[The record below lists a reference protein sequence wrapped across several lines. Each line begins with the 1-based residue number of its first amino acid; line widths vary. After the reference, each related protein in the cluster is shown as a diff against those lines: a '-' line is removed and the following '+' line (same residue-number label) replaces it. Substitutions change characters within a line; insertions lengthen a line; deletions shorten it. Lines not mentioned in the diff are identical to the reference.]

1 MSSSSL
7 MRTVGS
13 IAASAIIFPGIAQAT
28 GDYKLKHSWEG
39 EKILDH
45 FHFFDAPD
53 PTNGFVTYVNQSH
66 AEDAGLVKITDSG
79 SLYMGVDYET
89 VLTADGPGRESVRIE
104 SNEYYDQGLYVVDI
118 QHMPGSICGT
128 WPAFWTVGPNWPT
141 DGEIDIIEGVNQ
153 HEANKIVLHTSGS
166 CDVGG
171 EKDMLGEMTSSEC
184 GDASGTIGCVVE
196 GQKGSSGTPFNKG
209 GGGVYAMEWQ
219 EKYLKIWYFPRSEI
233 PESLSNGKP
242 DTSSFGKPM
251 AHLQGSCNF
260 KERFTHQ
267 KMILDTTFCGDWAG
281 GVFGDSGCP
290 LSDESNPMQ
299 SCVNYVAENPKE
311 FKNAYWELNS
321 IKVYQVG
328 GDSEEAHGT
337 QAAATTSKTTEAA
350 PETTATAPS
359 TQTEAATHETLAP
372 VTSTTF
378 NTRTETVTE
387 HATETA
393 AAPATTEAPSA
404 PSNVEPATSRTS
416 SKKTSYV
423 TRTTTLCPAENLHTA
438 NVVPNPVS
446 TNSVPPS
453 EASIETIE
461 SVPEPETTSAPAT
474 HEPEAT
480 ATTEPSIETVAEPE
494 TTSAPAATHEP
505 ETPATTE
512 PSIQSVAEPETTSA
526 PAATHKPE
534 APATETAP
542 TTETSV
548 DPVAQTT
555 PAAHAPQEPE
565 TSSSSIPP
573 ASVIYTAPREGTTSS
588 SSSTS
593 WKINASSSMFVSV
606 PSAEPSSWKTTEA
619 GVPSGAEPT
628 ATGSPTTPSSPVFT
642 GMASRMSASASVI
655 LGALALLLVV

>member
-13 IAASAIIFPGIAQAT
+13 LAASAIIFPAVAQAA
-28 GDYKLKHSWEG
+28 GNYKLKNSWEG

-66 AEDAGLVKITDSG
+66 AEDAGLVKVTDSG

-128 WPAFWTVGPNWPT
+128 WPAFWTVGPNWPA

-153 HEANKIVLHTSGS
+153 HDANKIVLHTSGS

-196 GQKGSSGTPFNKG
+196 GQKGSSGTPFNKA

-219 EKYLKIWYFPRSEI
+219 EEYLKIWYFPRSEI

-290 LSDESNPMQ
+290 VSDKSNPMQ

-321 IKVYQVG
+321 IKIFQVG
-328 GDSEEAHGT
+328 GDSEETHGT

-359 TQTEAATHETLAP
+359 TQTEAVTHETA
-372 VTSTTF
+372 TTTTV

-387 HATETA
+387 HTTEATH
-393 AAPATTEAPSA
+393 APATTEAPSA
-404 PSNVEPATSRTS
+404 PSNAESASSQTS
-416 SKKTSYV
+416 SKKKTSYV
-423 TRTTTLCPAENLHTA
+423 TRTTTLCPAESLQTA
-438 NVVPNPVS
+438 NVVPNPAPTS
-446 TNSVPPS
+446 SAPPS

-461 SVPEPETTSAPAT
+461 S
-474 HEPEAT
+474 
-480 ATTEPSIETVAEPE
+480 VAEPE

-505 ETPATTE
+505 ETPATTQ
-512 PSIQSVAEPETTSA
+512 PSIETVAEPETTSAAVTHEPETVAEPETTSA
-526 PAATHKPE
+526 PAVTHEPE
-534 APATETAP
+534 APATESAP

-548 DPVAQTT
+548 DPVAQPATSSAQTT
-555 PAAHAPQEPE
+555 PATHAPQEPE

-588 SSSTS
+588 TTS
-593 WKINASSSMFVSV
+593 WKINTSSSIFVSV
-606 PSAEPSSWKTTEA
+606 PSAEPSSWKTTDA
-619 GVPSGAEPT
+619 ALPSGAEPT
-628 ATGSPTTPSSPVFT
+628 ATGTPTTPSSPVFT
-642 GMASRMSASASVI
+642 GMASRMSASASVV